1 MRNDFNYEFLADRSD
16 LNPEEEA
23 EFRQHVRE
31 IIEESKADNPD
42 GLSIPDIYER
52 LRRRQM
58 RQLVDSMVRDGGM
71 VHFECCDTYTLSSMV
86 RSGRFASCRCGCN
99 VIGKQE

>member
-1 MRNDFNYEFLADRSD
+1 MRNYFNYEFLADRSD

-52 LRRRQM
+52 LRQPADEATGRLHGPGRG
-58 RQLVDSMVRDGGM
+58 DGA
-71 VHFECCDTYTLSSMV
+71 L
-86 RSGRFASCRCGCN
+86 
-99 VIGKQE
+99 